1 MKIFLMIL
9 LVAIIIYFAYRKG
22 LQDEFKEGLINNP
35 NIILIGDSVLNNSNY
50 VTKSVEDFLKTK
62 SPNVY
67 NYATDGA
74 TIADCYKQLDKVSI
88 DLNKSTSYVFIS
100 AGGNNILNV
109 RGQLTSDAI
118 RNLFDTYLKFIE
130 SVKAKLPNVK
140 INLVNLYLPSNP
152 RYQSYR
158 TSVDLWN
165 ELLKENSSKVGL
177 MYNIVDIH
185 NILNSAN
192 DFVYDIE
199 PSEIG
204 GEKIANAIYL
214 AI

>member
-1 MKIFLMIL
+1 MKILLIIL
-9 LVAIIIYFAYRKG
+9 LVTIIIFFAYRKG
-22 LQDEFKEGLINNP
+22 LQEGLTNNP

-50 VTKSVEDFLKTK
+50 VDKSVADVLKTK
-62 SPNVY
+62 TPNVY

-88 DLNKSTSYVFIS
+88 ELNKSNTYVFIS

-109 RGQLTSDAI
+109 RGQLSSDAI
-118 RNLFDTYLKFIE
+118 RKLFDTYLQFIE

-165 ELLKENSSKVGL
+165 ELIKENSTKVGL
-177 MYNIVDIH
+177 MYNVVDIH
-185 NILNSAN
+185 NILTTAN

-204 GEKIANAIYL
+204 SEKIANAIYL
-214 AI
+214 SI